1 MFFWTYLFNELR
13 RRRRQAIVVAIGLAV
28 GIALVMVVSSLS
40 SGVQD
45 AQSRVLH
52 RLYGVGT
59 DVTVTK
65 SPTAGSGSPFR
76 FGIGSR
82 ANTSSGR
89 RFSRD
94 RAFVS
99 PGTGTFSSSTATK
112 IASLSHVSE
121 ASAGLSL
128 SATHFSGTL
137 PKFQNGG
144 GGGAPGGGFSPGG
157 GSPGRIGASNF
168 NLNSYTVEGVS
179 VDAKGVGPLTASE
192 VTRGRF
198 FNSSETDS
206 RVAVLSSGYARQKS
220 LSVGSTIDLGG
231 SNYKVI
237 GIASAASASSDVYVP
252 LARAQS
258 VAGSSNLV
266 STVYVK
272 TDSSSNVSA
281 VQAEIKKIDPG
292 ATVTTASSLASQV
305 TGSLSSAS
313 SLAGSLGKWLAV
325 VVLIAAFALASLL
338 TLSAVARR
346 VREFGTLKAIGW
358 RSRRILGQVMGETV
372 AMGVVGAIVGVALG
386 VGGSKLV
393 ASLVPSLNAS
403 LTRPVSSGGGAPGG
417 GFGPGGGAGP
427 FARARAASAASHTVS
442 VHLSAPLHGDIFAL
456 AIGLALAGG
465 VLAGSLG
472 GWRAARL
479 RPAAAMRRLD

>member
-1 MFFWTYLFNELR
+1 M
-13 RRRRQAIVVAIGLAV
+13 VATGLAV
-28 GIALVMVVSSLS
+28 GIALVIVVSSLS

-65 SPTAGSGSPFR
+65 SPTAGSGTPFR
-76 FGIGSR
+76 FGVGPR
-82 ANTSSGR
+82 PNTSSGR

-94 RAFVS
+94 RIFAS
-99 PGTGTFSSSTATK
+99 PGEGRFSSSTATR
-112 IASLSHVSE
+112 IASLSHVS
-121 ASAGLSL
+121 ATSAGLSL
-128 SATHFSGTL
+128 SGIHFAGTL
-137 PKFQNGG
+137 PTFRNGG
-144 GGGAPGGGFSPGG
+144 GGGAGGFPGG
-157 GSPGRIGASNF
+157 GSGGAPGRVGASSF
-168 NLNSYTVEGVS
+168 NLNQYTVEGLS
-179 VDAKGVGPLTASE
+179 VHSNGVGPLTASD

-198 FNSSETDS
+198 FDGSETDS
-206 RVAVLSSGYARQKS
+206 NVAILSSGYARQKS
-220 LSVGSTIDLGG
+220 LSVGSTIDIGG

-258 VAGSSNLV
+258 VAGMSNLV

-272 TDSSSNVSA
+272 TDSASNVSA
-281 VQAEIKKIDPG
+281 VQAEIKKIEPG

-338 TLSAVARR
+338 TLSAVSRR
-346 VREFGTLKAIGW
+346 VREFGTLKALGW
-358 RSRRILGQVMGETV
+358 RSRRVLGQVMGETV
-372 AMGVVGAIVGVALG
+372 TMGVVGGIVGVALG

-393 ASLVPSLNAS
+393 ASLVPSLSAS
-403 LTRPVSSGGGAPGG
+403 LTRPVSGGGATGGAGPGG
-417 GFGPGGGAGP
+417 GFGPGGGGGP
-427 FARARAASAASHTVS
+427 FARARAANAASHAVT

-465 VLAGSLG
+465 VIAGSLG

-479 RPAAAMRRLD
+479 RPAAAMRRVD